1 MNHLFNIKDKVV
13 LVTGGYGAL
22 GSSISHYLSQQGAEV
37 VIIGRS
43 QEKAT
48 ALINKI
54 KEEGNK
60 GYFVQADVMK
70 IDELRKAK
78 AEILERSKRIDVLIN
93 VAGGNVPGATLRD
106 DQPIFDMKIEDW
118 DKVINLNLN
127 GTIYPCLVFGEAMAQ
142 AKSGSIINISSMA
155 ALAVLTRVPG
165 YSAAKAAITNFTK
178 WMANDLAQKYGDKLR
193 VNAIA
198 PGFFIGE
205 QNRKVLINP
214 DGTLT
219 ERSHKI
225 LNNTPM
231 GRFGDLS
238 ELNGYVHYLSSEAS
252 SFVTATVLPIDGGF
266 IAFSG
271 V

>member
-1 MNHLFNIKDKVV
+1 MNLFNIEGKVV
-13 LVTGGYGAL
+13 LITGGYGAL
-22 GSSISHYLSQQGAEV
+22 GGSISHYLSQQGAEV

-43 QEKAT
+43 EEKA
-48 ALINKI
+48 APLINKI

-60 GYFVQADVMK
+60 GYFVQADVMNVE
-70 IDELRKAK
+70 DLRKAK
-78 AEILERSKRIDVLIN
+78 DIILERSKRIDILIN
-93 VAGGNVPGATLRD
+93 AAGGNVPGATLRD

-118 DKVINLNLN
+118 DKVINLNMN
-127 GTIYPCLVFGEAMAQ
+127 GTVYPCLVFGEAMA
-142 AKSGSIINISSMA
+142 AEKKGSIINVSSMA
-155 ALAVLTRVPG
+155 ALSVLTRVVG
-165 YSAAKAAITNFTK
+165 YSSAKAAITNFTK
-178 WMANDLAQKYGDKLR
+178 WLANDFAQKYGDKLR
-193 VNAIA
+193 VNAVA

-205 QNRKVLINP
+205 QNRNVLINP
-214 DGTLT
+214 DGSLT

-238 ELNGYVHYLSSEAS
+238 ELNGYIHYLSSDAS

-266 IAFSG
+266 IAYSG